1 MKLGFFSLFKDSNVW
16 FLGIM
21 VKDKN
26 VEEYMEEYYF
36 LEIFK

>member
-1 MKLGFFSLFKDSNVW
+1 MKLGFFSSFKDSNVW
-16 FLGIM
+16 SLGIM
-21 VKDKN
+21 AKDKN